1 MAVSFPSALIR
12 YHRLERS
19 WSQEGLC
26 AGICAVSYLSK
37 IEQGKAEPN
46 ADILSALMQRLEIR
60 WHPEAAQEA
69 SALVE
74 ELWEAI
80 VSMDSAEEQRLRKQL
95 AQERERYVNGPHML
109 DVLLLERLKWNAVP
123 PVESDDLLPAFEN
136 CFDSRQ
142 RAWYL
147 LAQDRCEEAFILMP
161 NAFVSLNCGSA
172 AYHAGSYTLA
182 MERLLQSC
190 ALAAEEGRARVLM
203 LARTLLGNCYSDQSD
218 YAAMR
223 RHYQTAARLA
233 RDLGDEDIVNTIR
246 YNTAATEL
254 QLGHYEKAYAA
265 FAGMKNP
272 SAIVLHKK
280 AICEEKLGRPQ
291 EALQTLAL
299 VEKVQNLH
307 IDSADFPDRGWI
319 DRFCQL
325 VRYRLEHPDY
335 LRDQAYGDLLISAYR
350 DMQQELPHGFALF
363 HQPWVEEWYVATRQ
377 YKQAYELKR

>member
-1 MAVSFPSALIR
+1 MAVSFPAALIR
-12 YHRLERS
+12 YQRLERN

-26 AGICAVSYLSK
+26 DGICAVSYLSK

-46 ADILSALMQRLEIR
+46 AEILHALMQRLELK
-60 WHPEAAQEA
+60 WHEESAQEA
-69 SALVE
+69 AELVE
-74 ELWEAI
+74 ELWEATR
-80 VSMDSAEEQRLRKQL
+80 SLDWAEETRLRERL
-95 AQERERYVNGPHML
+95 ADGRERYLNGPYML
-109 DVLLLERLKWNAVP
+109 DVLLLERVRWNDVP
-123 PVESDDLLPAFEN
+123 QMDPNDLLPAFEN

-161 NAFVSLNCGSA
+161 NAFVSLCCGNL
-172 AYHAGSYTLA
+172 AYHAGNYTLA

-190 ALAAEEGRARVLM
+190 TLAAEEGRARVLM
-203 LARTLLGNCYSDQSD
+203 LARALLGNCYSDQND
-218 YAAMR
+218 YSAMR

-233 RDLGDEDIVNTIR
+233 RDLGDENLLDTIR
-246 YNTAATEL
+246 YNTAAT
-254 QLGHYEKAYAA
+254 QMQMGHYEEAYRY
-265 FAGMKNP
+265 F
-272 SAIVLHKK
+272 SAIKDPYAMALHKK
-280 AICEEKLGRPQ
+280 AVCEEKLGRPQ
-291 EALQTLAL
+291 EALQTLVL

-377 YKQAYELKR
+377 YKQAYELKK